1 MVFRVRKIARAAFLG
16 LIVTVGCARAQTT
29 EPSRDVPVSAAQ
41 PDSAGGGLPAGAA
54 QPAAVPARPQVDTTE
69 IIRRANKDVGVD
81 IQATMAGW
89 QRELDRI
96 EGELHQPRLRYSE
109 LNSLRDALD
118 RQRADVEDFA
128 NRLKPRLAA
137 AKAQVELLGAAPR
150 DAQPPEPEQIARNRA
165 ELNYYLG
172 LLSAGQ
178 AAVNSAQLRNDQL
191 ISGIREVRR
200 KNFSTY
206 LFQAV
211 PAVHSPETW
220 TKLPSYV
227 PSTISRTRDLVADWW
242 TNVADRGETVR
253 GVLSAAALPAADAVA
268 SPTATASSHLISP
281 LPRPAAHQAQDFDR
295 RS

>member
-1 MVFRVRKIARAAFLG
+1 MVFPVRKIARAAFLG

-29 EPSRDVPVSAAQ
+29 EPSRDVPVNEAQ
-41 PDSAGGGLPAGAA
+41 QDSAGGGLPAGAA
-54 QPAAVPARPQVDTTE
+54 QHAAPARQQVDTTE

-96 EGELHQPRLRYSE
+96 EGQLHQPRLRYSE
-109 LNSLRDALD
+109 LYSLRDALE
-118 RQRADVEDFA
+118 RQRAEVA
-128 NRLKPRLAA
+128 NFSNQLEPRLAA

-191 ISGIREVRR
+191 INGVREV
-200 KNFSTY
+200 
-206 LFQAV
+206 
-211 PAVHSPETW
+211 
-220 TKLPSYV
+220 
-227 PSTISRTRDLVADWW
+227 
-242 TNVADRGETVR
+242 
-253 GVLSAAALPAADAVA
+253 
-268 SPTATASSHLISP
+268 
-281 LPRPAAHQAQDFDR
+281 
-295 RS
+295 